1 MRSGCRRNR
10 NGLIGAVLLLL
21 QMVVL
26 WVPAR
31 VQADDASHTATQ
43 KVMAPGHESHVAQ
56 TADKSALDDIYVD
69 QLIEPG
75 LDGKLF
81 DSELREEEAEPEGRR
96 FLSVGYQYYRDK
108 RSPYDDWENGILVNG
123 RRETLNY
130 GNFDLSGVL
139 RKGNRQSYQDDSG
152 NTQFT
157 LRQFD
162 FAVSEHRVMD
172 NTAGVLRSN
181 ADSMISNS
189 FRMNLPSALLLG
201 AKSRISGQDSSL
213 DISAGRIGRLGT
225 GQIQG
230 FDTSD
235 GKLFSLGYNR
245 EIGSQWRIGTYALDL
260 ENSTDAPDH
269 QSVASAMEYRSE
281 DERQRYKAHLLF
293 DSKGQNGA
301 WLDGD
306 SRINQWRNR
315 YGVFRLERDLL
326 WADTALSNDQQGAY
340 LRSETRS
347 LRNAFTTGL
356 DFVDTNIN
364 NDSTRPDNYLYNGFL
379 DDSWRVT
386 HKITIGSTL
395 TLRGSSPR
403 NDAAGDEIR
412 NYVVSGYISRGFAI
426 GTSRLQVSA
435 SRLEEGSDAGNGY
448 GIVWDQDWN
457 LRQNLSVSSS
467 LSHENESGI
476 DNQETRSSAALLMR
490 YEMTTSLNWDADI
503 SYVRVDS
510 KQLNTQN
517 NLFGSL
523 AMYWRFLRNWD
534 ASLRVT
540 LNQFDSNADTVGPDL
555 SGDEKTLLFSVRYS
569 ESRGR
574 PFVLLGQKTADG
586 HGYGD
591 ITGLVFYDENG
602 DGIRQASEQ
611 AARDV
616 VVYLD
621 KRYVATTDSD
631 GRYRFEHITT
641 GKHVL
646 TLALEDLPL
655 PWGLLDDAPR
665 QVNVGIRSG
674 SEVNFALHRIDQ

>member
-1 MRSGCRRNR
+1 MRSGRRRNR
-10 NGLIGAVLLLL
+10 NGLIGAALLLL
-21 QMVVL
+21 HLVAL
-26 WVPAR
+26 RVPA
-31 VQADDASHTATQ
+31 QAQAEDASSSA
-43 KVMAPGHESHVAQ
+43 AQ
-56 TADKSALDDIYVD
+56 QEAVPLTETPSSQTTDKSATADAYVD

-75 LDGKLF
+75 QDGRLY

-96 FLSVGYQYYRDK
+96 YLSVEYQYYRDK
-108 RSPYDDWENGILVNG
+108 RNPYDDWENGALLNW

-130 GNFDLSGVL
+130 GEFDLSGAL
-139 RKGNRQSYQDDSG
+139 RKGNQQSFQDDSG
-152 NTQFT
+152 NAQFT
-157 LRQFD
+157 LRQYD
-162 FAVSEHRVMD
+162 FALSEHRIMD

-181 ADSMISNS
+181 ADSMISSS

-201 AKSRISGQDSSL
+201 AKSRISGQDSSV
-213 DISAGRIGRLGT
+213 DISAGRIGQLGT

-230 FDTSD
+230 FDASN
-235 GKLFSLGYNR
+235 GKLVSLGYNR
-245 EIGSQWRIGTYALDL
+245 DLDSLWRIGVYALDL
-260 ENSTDAPDH
+260 ENSADVPDH
-269 QSVASAMEYRSE
+269 QSVASAVEYRSP
-281 DERQRYKAHLLF
+281 DDRQRYKAHLLL

-306 SRINQWRNR
+306 TRINRWRNR

-326 WADTALSNDQQGAY
+326 WTDTALTNDQQGAY
-340 LRSETRS
+340 LRSESRS

-356 DFVDTNIN
+356 DFVDTNIS

-379 DDSWRVT
+379 DDSWRWT
-386 HKITIGSTL
+386 PKITIGSTL
-395 TLRGSSPR
+395 TVSGSSPR
-403 NDAAGDEIR
+403 NDAAADESR

-426 GTSRLQVSA
+426 GTSRLQISA
-435 SRLEEGSDAGNGY
+435 SRLEEGNDSGNGY
-448 GIVWDQDWN
+448 GVVWDQDWN
-457 LRQNLSVSSS
+457 LLQDLSVSSS
-467 LSHENESGI
+467 FSRENETGI
-476 DNQETRSSAALLMR
+476 DNQEERSSAALLMR
-490 YEMTTSLNWDADI
+490 YEMTSSLSWDADF

-523 AMYWRFLRNWD
+523 AMYWRFVRDWD

-540 LNQFDSNADTVGPDL
+540 LNQIDSNTDTNGQDL

-569 ESRGR
+569 KSRGR
-574 PFVLLGQKTADG
+574 PYVVLGQQADA

-591 ITGLVFYDENG
+591 ITGLVFYDGNG
-602 DGIRQASEQ
+602 DGIRQAGEPV
-611 AARDV
+611 AKDV

-631 GRYRFEHITT
+631 GRYRFEHIPA
-641 GKHVL
+641 GEHDL

-665 QVNVGIRSG
+665 QVNVEIRTD
-674 SEVNFALHRIDQ
+674 SEVNFALRRIDQ

>member
-1 MRSGCRRNR
+1 MRSGRRRNR
-10 NGLIGAVLLLL
+10 NDLICAALLLL
-21 QMVVL
+21 QLVVL
-26 WVPAR
+26 WVPALAR
-31 VQADDASHTATQ
+31 AEDATPSATQ
-43 KVMAPGHESHVAQ
+43 KETAPQ
-56 TADKSALDDIYVD
+56 TETPSAKATDKSVAADTYVD

-75 LDGKLF
+75 QDGRLF

-96 FLSVGYQYYRDK
+96 FLSVEYQYYRDK
-108 RSPYDDWENGILVNG
+108 RSPYDDWENGVLLNG

-130 GNFDLSGVL
+130 GELDLSGAL
-139 RKGNRQSYQDDSG
+139 RKGNQQSFQDDSG
-152 NTQFT
+152 NAQFT
-157 LRQFD
+157 LRQYD
-162 FAVSEHRVMD
+162 FALSEHRIMD

-181 ADSMISNS
+181 ADSMLSSS

-235 GKLFSLGYNR
+235 GKLFSLGYNHDL
-245 EIGSQWRIGTYALDL
+245 GSQWRVGTYALDL
-260 ENSTDAPDH
+260 EGAADVPDH
-269 QSVASAMEYRSE
+269 QSVASALEYRGT
-281 DERQRYKAHLLF
+281 DDRQSYKAHLLL

-306 SRINQWRNR
+306 TRINRWRNR

-326 WADTALSNDQQGAY
+326 WADTALTNDQQGAY

-364 NDSTRPDNYLYNGFL
+364 NDSTRPDNYIYNGFL
-379 DDSWRVT
+379 DDSWRWT

-395 TLRGSSPR
+395 TVRGSSPR
-403 NDAAGDEIR
+403 NDAAADESR
-412 NYVVSGYISRGFAI
+412 DYVVSGYISRGFSI

-435 SRLEEGSDAGNGY
+435 SRLEEGNDVGNGY
-448 GIVWDQDWN
+448 GVVWDQDWN
-457 LRQNLSVSSS
+457 LRQDLSVSSS
-467 LSHENESGI
+467 LSRENESGI
-476 DNQETRSSAALLMR
+476 DNQENRTSAALLMR
-490 YEMTTSLNWDADI
+490 YEMTSSLNWDADI
-503 SYVRVDS
+503 SYVHVDS

-517 NLFGSL
+517 NLFSSL
-523 AMYWRFLRNWD
+523 AMYWRFLRDWD

-540 LNQFDSNADTVGPDL
+540 LNQFDSNADTNGTDL
-555 SGDEKTLLFSVRYS
+555 ANDEKTLLFSVRYS
-569 ESRGR
+569 KSGGR
-574 PFVLLGQKTADG
+574 PYVVLGQQTDA
-586 HGYGD
+586 HGFGD
-591 ITGLVFYDENG
+591 ITGLVFYDGNG
-602 DGIRQASEQ
+602 DGIRQAGEPV
-611 AARDV
+611 AKDV

-631 GRYRFEHITT
+631 GRYRFEHIAA
-641 GKHVL
+641 GEHDL
-646 TLALEDLPL
+646 SLALEELPL

-665 QVNVGIRSG
+665 KVNVDISAG
-674 SEVNFALHRIDQ
+674 SEVNFALRRIDQ